1 MRAGII
7 TLILGYVLS
16 QFYRAFLAV
25 LTPVLESDLGASKAD
40 LATASGAW
48 FLAFALMQIPVGEA
62 LDRIGPRR
70 TTAAALL
77 VGALGATLFALAQTP
92 GMLTVAMALIGVGC
106 SPVLMASFYIFA
118 RTFTPAVFGTLAGV
132 TIGVGSLGNIA
143 ASLPLTMAVEG
154 FGWRQTVWALAAV
167 TALAGGGVA
176 TLVRDPPRVVATGE
190 RGSVLTLLAMPALWP
205 IFAMMIV
212 CYAPA
217 AGLRGLWLGPYF
229 SDVYGLDRPG
239 VGQVSLWMG
248 LAMVAGNFAYGPL
261 DRWLG
266 TRKWVVVGGNALML
280 ACLAGLVLWP
290 DSGAVWATLMFM
302 GVGFFGA
309 SFPVVM
315 AHGRAFLPPH
325 LTGRGVALINLCGI
339 GAAGVMQVLTGRLH
353 AGLQPATGIVNS
365 APPSLPYLGLFVFY
379 AVFVAAGL
387 TLYLFSRDRT
397 D

>member
-25 LTPVLESDLGASKAD
+25 LTPVLEADLGASKAD

-70 TTAAALL
+70 TTAASLL
-77 VGALGATLFALAQTP
+77 VGAVGAGVFAVAQTP
-92 GMLTVAMALIGVGC
+92 AMLTLAMALIGVGC
-106 SPVLMASFYIFA
+106 APVLMASFYIFA
-118 RTFTPAVFGTLAGV
+118 RMFTPAVFGTLAGV

-143 ASLPLTMAVEG
+143 ASLPLTMAVES
-154 FGWRQTVWALAAV
+154 FGWRETVWTLAAV
-167 TALAGGGVA
+167 TALAGVVVA
-176 TLVRDPPRVVATGE
+176 VLVRDPPRVEAAGQ

-212 CYAPA
+212 CYAPS

-229 SDVYGLDRPG
+229 TDVFGLDRAG

-266 TRKWVVVGGNALML
+266 TRKWVVFGGNTLML
-280 ACLAGLVLWP
+280 VCMAGLVVWP
-290 DSGAVWATLMFM
+290 DSGVVWATLMFM

-315 AHGRAFLPPH
+315 GHGRAFLPPH
-325 LTGRGVALINLCGI
+325 LIGRGVALINLCGI
-339 GAAGVMQVLTGRLH
+339 GAAGIMQMLTGRLH
-353 AGLQPATGIVNS
+353 GAMQPNAAIMNS
-365 APPSLPYLGLFVFY
+365 APPATPYLALFVFY
-379 AVFVAAGL
+379 TAFISIGL
-387 TLYLFSRDRT
+387 LIYLLSRDRT

>member
-1 MRAGII
+1 MRAGIVA
-7 TLILGYVLS
+7 LVLAYVLS
-16 QFYRAFLAV
+16 QFFRAFLAV
-25 LTPVLESDLGASKAD
+25 LTPVLAAE
-40 LATASGAW
+40 LATTPALLARASGFW
-48 FLAFALMQIPVGEA
+48 FLAFALMQVPVGAA

-70 TTAAALL
+70 TASGLL
-77 VGALGATLFALAQTP
+77 AVAALGAAVFATAR
-92 GMLTVAMALIGVGC
+92 GGGAIEIAMLLIGIGC
-106 SPVLMASFYIFA
+106 SPVLMAAYYIFA
-118 RTFTPAVFGTLAGV
+118 RSFPPAVFGTLAGV
-132 TIGVGSLGNIA
+132 VIGVGSLGNIA
-143 ASLPLTMAVEG
+143 ASLPLSLAVAG
-154 FGWRQTVWALAAV
+154 LGWRGTLWALAAV
-167 TALAGGGVA
+167 TLAVALAVLA
-176 TLVRDPPRVVATGE
+176 LVRDPPRVATVQ
-190 RGSVLTLLAMPALWP
+190 RGSLLDLLRLPQLWP
-205 IFAMMIV
+205 ILLMMAA

-217 AGLRGLWLGPYF
+217 AGLRGLWAGPYLA
-229 SDVYGLDRPG
+229 DVFGADAASIGRATL
-239 VGQVSLWMG
+239 VMG

>member
-7 TLILGYVLS
+7 TLILGYILS

-25 LTPVLESDLGASKAD
+25 LAPVLEADLEASKAD
-40 LATASGAW
+40 LAMASGAW
-48 FLAFALMQIPVGEA
+48 FLAFALMQFPVGEA

-70 TTAAALL
+70 TTAAALM
-77 VGALGATLFALAQTP
+77 VGAVGAGLFAMAQTP
-92 GMLTVAMALIGVGC
+92 GMLVVAMALIGVGC

-118 RTFTPAVFGTLAGV
+118 RQFTPAVFGTLAGV

-143 ASLPLTMAVEG
+143 ASLPLSMAVEG

-167 TALAGGGVA
+167 TALAAVVVA
-176 TLVRDPPRVVATGE
+176 ALVRDPAKAAATGAK
-190 RGSVLTLLAMPALWP
+190 GSVLTLLATPALWP
-205 IFAMMIV
+205 IFAMMFV

-229 SDVYGLDRPG
+229 TDVYGLDRSG
-239 VGQVSLWMG
+239 IGQVSLWMG
-248 LAMVAGNFAYGPL
+248 LAMVAGSFLYGPL

-266 TRKWVVVGGNALML
+266 TRKWVIFVGNALML
-280 ACLAGLVLWP
+280 ACMAGLAYAP
-290 DSGAVWATLMFM
+290 DAGVVWATLMFM

-309 SFPVVM
+309 SFAVVM

-339 GAAGVMQVLTGRLH
+339 GSAGIMQVLTGRLH
-353 AGLQPATGIVNS
+353 SAMQPAEGVLNS
-365 APPSLPYLGLFVFY
+365 APPATPYFALFAFY
-379 AVFVAAGL
+379 SVFVAVGL
-387 TLYLFSRDRT
+387 MIYLLSKDRT